1 MDPESIPL
9 LLSIG
14 NSFANLFAGVTINPF
29 SWQIGISIAVVILLL
44 IISGYMS
51 SSESAFFSLTPQDIH
66 TIRNSNSKTDQ
77 TLLSLLGRSEELLA
91 TILICNNT
99 VNIAIV
105 LLSNYALTQLF
116 DFGTSQTLSFV
127 VQTIG
132 LTLLLLLFGE
142 IIPKVYAT
150 RNPLAFC
157 RFSCVIMAPIVK
169 YLSPLS
175 KSLVKLGTRIE
186 RGNGSDSYDISVDDL
201 SKAVEL
207 TVESGS
213 EQSDIMEE
221 IVRFYDKRVEDIMA
235 PRIDMANIDYSWSFK
250 AVLYFIV
257 ECGYSRIPVYEGTQ
271 DNIRGILYIKDCIPY
286 INESD
291 DFEWQ
296 NLIRPAF
303 FVPENKKIDDLL
315 EELRAKRIHIAIVVD
330 EYGGTSGLV
339 TMEDILEEIVGD
351 ITDEYDEEEL
361 PYTRL
366 ADGVYLFDAKTPTND
381 FCRLLDIDPSIFAG
395 ITQEVDTLSGLFL
408 EIKQELPHRGDV
420 VTYKDF
426 TFEVTAVDKR
436 RILQLKI
443 TLPASVGIAD
453 VK

>member
-14 NSFANLFAGVTINPF
+14 NFFANLFAGVTINPF

-77 TLLSLLGRSEELLA
+77 TLLSLLGHSEELLA

-157 RFSCVIMAPIVK
+157 RFSCVIIAPIICKINSRVRYHAPVNVKLIK
-169 YLSPLS
+169 YL
-175 KSLVKLGTRIE
+175 KSI
-186 RGNGSDSYDISVDDL
+186 YC
-201 SKAVEL
+201 EL
-207 TVESGS
+207 
-213 EQSDIMEE
+213 
-221 IVRFYDKRVEDIMA
+221 
-235 PRIDMANIDYSWSFK
+235 N
-250 AVLYFIV
+250 
-257 ECGYSRIPVYEGTQ
+257 
-271 DNIRGILYIKDCIPY
+271 
-286 INESD
+286 
-291 DFEWQ
+291 
-296 NLIRPAF
+296 NL
-303 FVPENKKIDDLL
+303 
-315 EELRAKRIHIAIVVD
+315 
-330 EYGGTSGLV
+330 
-339 TMEDILEEIVGD
+339 
-351 ITDEYDEEEL
+351 L
-361 PYTRL
+361 P
-366 ADGVYLFDAKTPTND
+366 P
-381 FCRLLDIDPSIFAG
+381 I
-395 ITQEVDTLSGLFL
+395 
-408 EIKQELPHRGDV
+408 IKQENSPHIRLGK
-420 VTYKDF
+420 YRCI
-426 TFEVTAVDKR
+426 KR
-436 RILQLKI
+436 FFIKWL
-443 TLPASVGIAD
+443 
-453 VK
+453 